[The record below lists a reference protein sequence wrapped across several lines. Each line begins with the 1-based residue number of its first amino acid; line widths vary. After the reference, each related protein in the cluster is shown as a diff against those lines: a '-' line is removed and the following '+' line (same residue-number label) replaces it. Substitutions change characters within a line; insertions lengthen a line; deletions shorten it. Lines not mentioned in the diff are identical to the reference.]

1 MAPIS
6 NVEIEKNLLNFF
18 QETLSNQDITY
29 RQPPV
34 LFKSGRDVRTY
45 RFRLSGVP
53 EEYSKG
59 LVLRLYPDRSS
70 PLAPHLE
77 KILLNTLREEGLPV
91 PQAFF
96 AESENDI
103 FYAPFLVMEE
113 SPGVVLFDINSLSH
127 QPYMQAARFLLS
139 GIGPIAR
146 KLASVALELH
156 AVPAGKLLERFRPL
170 NFRVEQSSL
179 NGRLYHLYKR
189 VQNARLKGL
198 EEGIVWLISHGPPEP
213 ENPVICHGNLY
224 PNNIRKQDDRIS
236 GILNWSMDT
245 ILIGDRAYE
254 LGRTS
259 AAFKCFVPNVSQ
271 SLIGLTFGVGKR
283 FSKQFL
289 LSYQQQKPVDKKHIE
304 YFEMLWCIDLAT
316 SAAETI
322 IGQTHI
328 YKKEFEEAKID
339 LYKSATNAVEMFVNT
354 TGVKVTLPLLRR

>member
-6 NVEIEKNLLNFF
+6 NVEIEKNLLKYF
-18 QETLSNQDITY
+18 QETLSNQDIKY
-29 RQPPV
+29 SRPPV
-34 LFKSGRDVRTY
+34 LFKSGRDIRTY
-45 RFRLSGVP
+45 RFRLTGVP

-59 LVLRLYPDRSS
+59 LVLRLYPDKSS
-70 PLAPHLE
+70 PLIPHFE

-96 AESENDI
+96 AESEND
-103 FYAPFLVMEE
+103 FLFAPFLVMEE
-113 SPGVVLFDINSLSH
+113 CPGDVLFDINSLSQ

-139 GIGPIAR
+139 GIGPIAK
-146 KLASVALELH
+146 KLANVAIELH
-156 AVPAGKLLERFRPL
+156 AVPSDRLLERFRPL
-170 NFRVEQSSL
+170 NFQVEQSSL

-189 VQNARLKGL
+189 VQNARLIGL

-213 ENPVICHGNLY
+213 ENPVVCHGNLN
-224 PNNIRKQDDRIS
+224 PNNIRIKDDRIS

-245 ILIGDRAYE
+245 ILIGDPAYE

-259 AAFKCFVPNVSQ
+259 ASFKCFVPHVSQ

-289 LSYQQQKPVDKKHIE
+289 LNYQQQNPVDKKHIE

-322 IGQTHI
+322 IGLTHI

-339 LYKSATNAVEMFVNT
+339 LYKSAANAVEMFVNT
-354 TGVKVTLPLLRR
+354 TGVPVKLPMLRR